1 MHRARSKRSWRVR
14 SSSGSRD
21 CATSRFLAATCSP
34 RRTRPPKAAARR
46 RLPRRRSSRQSP
58 LRPCS
63 GRHVWSRRTSRRRQ
77 RRRPQPWRNRQRR
90 STRSLPRR
98 PQPSRHRLRHRLP
111 RRSRNRRRRSRM
123 CRSRDRCPRPD
134 PSSSRC
140 TFLKSSSHH
149 RKLSL
154 HRLLRNPSRCRCLW
168 PPHLSHTRQPRQS
181 GRGQWGLRHRHR
193 RPAGSCRRRCVYAS
207 SNRVRCLS
215 PRVRLRPQSGRK

>member
-1 MHRARSKRSWRVR
+1 MHRARSKRSWRGR

-34 RRTRPPKAAARR
+34 RRTRPLKAAARR
-46 RLPRRRSSRQSP
+46 RLPRRRSSRRSP
-58 LRPCS
+58 LRPCL
-63 GRHVWSRRTSRRRQ
+63 GRRVWSRRTSRRRQ

-98 PQPSRHRLRHRLP
+98 PQPSRHRLHHRPP

-140 TFLKSSSHH
+140 
-149 RKLSL
+149 
-154 HRLLRNPSRCRCLW
+154 LW
-168 PPHLSHTRQPRQS
+168 LPHLSHTRQPRQS
-181 GRGQWGLRHRHR
+181 GRGPWGLRHRHR